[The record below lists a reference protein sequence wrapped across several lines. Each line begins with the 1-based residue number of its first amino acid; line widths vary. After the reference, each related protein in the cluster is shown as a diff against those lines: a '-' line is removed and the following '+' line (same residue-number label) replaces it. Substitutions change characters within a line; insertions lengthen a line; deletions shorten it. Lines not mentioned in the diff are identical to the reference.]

1 MTLIAVPNLETPDAT
16 YADLIAAHDGMTEA
30 QSHAF
35 NARLILILMNQIHS
49 IRFHRSIQT
58 HWNRFHY

>member
-35 NARLILILMNQIHS
+35 NARLILIL
-49 IRFHRSIQT
+49 
-58 HWNRFHY
+58 